1 MLAPVEVDFLR
12 PTMERA
18 LSSQLDGFTVEFDH
32 TVLVWGGW
40 SRAVDVRV
48 TNVVL
53 KDRHGLTVIE
63 LPQLAVGFKASS
75 LVHGGVTPE
84 RIEFFSPV
92 IQLSRRADGSFIL
105 RRDDRASQGSEV
117 IEQLL
122 KSMLKR
128 PSADNELRRLAIT
141 DAVLDIDDLAGEE
154 NWRVS
159 GAALDVGRTNA
170 GLAASLTGRLDGN
183 GRQVKFL
190 LKANYARTSDL
201 VAVVLDLTGA
211 QPSMFARPEGALTI
225 LKGWNLPVSGR
236 VTMNAKP
243 DGHVDRIDF
252 ALTAAKGSLTLPAL
266 AAPLPVDGAVLTGTL
281 DRPSG
286 RMTLDPLR
294 IMVGGA
300 VIEGKGVVFTST
312 GGEGGTLDATLKT
325 LSFRTLAALW
335 PSQFKANTRTWIDKN
350 ITGGQITQGKLWVDV
365 QPTVAGRPAKVDF
378 SLDFEFDG
386 MEAHYLRPMPPLS
399 RAKGRAEL
407 RPQYFELWVDSGVIA
422 DPANGMSVDV
432 AALHGLIDGLDQQ
445 GDHIAD
451 VLLALDMDI
460 PQLLTLLDYKPL
472 GYATAFGVSPQSIT
486 GHARGKVRFQIPL
499 IKKLT
504 MRDVTY
510 GASLVADEFL
520 LRKGLEK
527 LEPQPGSL
535 ALTLDPSGIVANG
548 QFVILGAP
556 TEVDWTES
564 FTNKAGT
571 PSRYTARATLG
582 PDAARKL
589 GMPDVFEMGGTM
601 DTTTVL
607 AGKGSR
613 ITQGTVD
620 ADLRNASFAFPVLKW
635 KKDVG
640 TPGSLKMAI
649 ASASG
654 GLLPNDFTVA
664 MPELAGSGRL
674 LFTPEGNFSGAD
686 MTRLKLGE
694 TDVVFGLRKLESG
707 PLDMKISGTKIDLRP
722 LLEDEDKNKK
732 PPEEEEES
740 DFAATVSIDVDEA
753 VLPKGVPIRDMDAV
767 IGIERGEMVDGQITG
782 VLKSGKTM
790 AIDYQLN
797 GDKPGIDVAT
807 DDAGE
812 LMRTLGVLNG
822 VTGGTMVIS
831 GAISGPKG
839 KRHTVGTIS
848 AKDFRIKD
856 SPMMA
861 QMLTL
866 GSLTGMRD
874 ILTGDGIGFDRFD
887 TGFDLGEG
895 TLHLKDARALGSQL
909 GIRMSGRIYDD
920 QTRLDIDGTLAPAYT
935 LNTVLDYLPVVGSLI
950 SGGENEG
957 LIAIRFSVKG
967 TTDKPDVSVN
977 PLSALTPGFLRNLFN
992 VFSSPPDDGKPSKQK
1007 GEVKP

>member
-18 LSSQLDGFTVEFDH
+18 LSSQLDGFTIEFDH

-48 TNVVL
+48 TDVVL

-63 LPQLAVGFKASS
+63 LPQLAVGFKA
-75 LVHGGVTPE
+75 LNLLRGGVTPQ

-105 RRDDRASQGSEV
+105 RRDDRAAQGSEV

-122 KSMLKR
+122 KSMLEP
-128 PSADNELRRLAIT
+128 PSPDNELRRLAIT

-154 NWRVS
+154 NWRVT
-159 GAALDVGRTNA
+159 GAALDVRRTNA
-170 GLAASLTGRLDGN
+170 GLAASLTGRLNGI
-183 GRQVKFL
+183 GRQVGFV
-190 LKANYARTSDL
+190 LKADYARANDK
-201 VAVVLDLTGA
+201 VAVTLDITGA
-211 QPSMFARPEGALTI
+211 QPSMFSRPEGALTM
-225 LKGWNLPVSGR
+225 LRGWSLPVSGR

-252 ALTAAKGSLTLPAL
+252 ALTAAHGSLTLPAL
-266 AAPLPVDGAVLTGTL
+266 AAPLKVDGAVLSGHL

-286 RMTLDPLR
+286 RMNFDKLR

-300 VIEGKGVVFTST
+300 VIEGKGAVFTSP
-312 GGEGGTLDATLKT
+312 GGEGGTLDATIRALQ
-325 LSFRTLAALW
+325 FRTLAAMW
-335 PSQFKANTRTWIDKN
+335 PREFKANTRNWIEKN
-350 ITGGQITQGKLWVDV
+350 IAAGQITEGKLWVNV
-365 QPTVAGRPAKVDF
+365 QPTVTGHPAKVDF
-378 SLDFEFDG
+378 ALDFEFDG
-386 MEAHYLRPMPPLS
+386 MAAHYLRPMPPLS
-399 RAKGRAEL
+399 QAKGRAEL

-422 DPANGMSVDV
+422 DTANGLNVRV
-432 AALHGLIDGLDQQ
+432 AALHGLIDALDQK
-445 GDHIAD
+445 GDHVAD
-451 VLLALDMDI
+451 VLLALDTDI

-499 IKKLT
+499 IKKLS
-504 MRDVTY
+504 MRDVTF

-520 LRKGLEK
+520 LQKGLEK

-548 QFVILGAP
+548 RFVILGASADV
-556 TEVDWTES
+556 EWTES
-564 FTNKAGT
+564 FTNKAGK
-571 PSRYTARATLG
+571 PSRYTARAALG

-607 AGKGSR
+607 VGKGSR
-613 ITQGTVD
+613 ISQGTVD
-620 ADLRNASFAFPVLKW
+620 ADLLNASFAFPVMKW
-635 KKDVG
+635 KKATG

-649 ASASG
+649 ASVPG
-654 GLLPNDFTVA
+654 GLLPSDFTVS
-664 MPELAGSGRL
+664 MPDLAGAGRL
-674 LFTPEGNFSGAD
+674 MFTPEGNFSGVD
-686 MTRLKLGE
+686 MSRLKLGE
-694 TDVVFGLRKLESG
+694 TDVVFGLRKLEDG
-707 PLDMKISGTKIDLRP
+707 PLDMRISGRKIDLRP
-722 LLEDEDKNKK
+722 LLEDDEKEKK
-732 PPEEEEES
+732 APTEEEES

-767 IGIERGEMVDGQITG
+767 VGIERGEMVDGQITG
-782 VLKSGKTM
+782 LLKSGKTM
-790 AIDYQLN
+790 AIDYQLS
-797 GDKPGIDVAT
+797 GDKPGVDVVT

-822 VTGGTMVIS
+822 VTGGTMIIS

-895 TLHLKDARALGSQL
+895 TLQLKDARALGSQL
-909 GIRMSGRIYDD
+909 GIRMSGRVYDD

-935 LNTVLDYLPVVGSLI
+935 LNTVLDYLPIVGSMI

-967 TTDKPDVSVN
+967 TTEKPNVSVN

-992 VFSSPPDDGKPSKQK
+992 VFSSPPDDAKPVREK
-1007 GEVKP
+1007 GGARP